1 MDNLIKNEKLN
12 QLFSYYKNLL
22 TDKQQTY
29 FKEYYY
35 YDLSLQEIADKYSV
49 SRNAVFDQLKR
60 VENNL
65 NDLEDK
71 LKLFSLSSKRIDL
84 IDKYLETKDSKYLD
98 EVRKLDL

>member
-98 EVRKLDL
+98 ELRKLDL

>member
-84 IDKYLETKDSKYLD
+84 IDKYLETKDTKYLD
-98 EVRKLDL
+98 ELRKLDL